1 VVGRSLPFI
10 MTHKTPGIRLA
21 TTAIAAVLA
30 LSSAQLL
37 AQTTTAVPDSAP
49 AVTIPS
55 EPLTTSASDP
65 LAPEPTIVTP
75 KASKSTTTKRAASVA
90 RPAKAAART
99 PVTAPVA
106 APVPSAAKQVE
117 AALGPVAAAEPAP
130 PPPAQVAAPVVTP
143 RPAGDS
149 LLPIAAALGLGLLGM
164 ILVGLALRRR
174 RRRNEEEEFA
184 AAEQE
189 LAIDEAP
196 AKLDPLFAKP
206 AVVAAAASAAPAEF
220 LPAGAEAAPALTPS
234 DCVDAA
240 PGSHVEAAC
249 DGPTEDN
256 PSLSLKK
263 RLKRAHFF
271 DEREQLAA
279 AGLAVPVAADAGL
292 PDAVVVPEPAPAPS
306 AREPA

>member
-1 VVGRSLPFI
+1 

-30 LSSAQLL
+30 LSSTQLL
-37 AQTTTAVPDSAP
+37 AQTTTAVPGSPP

-65 LAPEPTIVTP
+65 LAPESTFVRP
-75 KASKSTTTKRAASVA
+75 KASKSTTTKRAASAA
-90 RPAKAAART
+90 RPAKTAAPAART
-99 PVTAPVA
+99 PVTAPVDT
-106 APVPSAAKQVE
+106 PVSAAAKPVE
-117 AALGPVAAAEPAP
+117 ATLGPVAAAELAP
-130 PPPAQVAAPVVTP
+130 PPPVQVAAPVVTP
-143 RPAGDS
+143 RPAGGS
-149 LLPIAAALGLGLLGM
+149 LLPIAAALGFGLLGM
-164 ILVGLALRRR
+164 IVVGLALRRR
-174 RRRNEEEEFA
+174 RRRNDEEFA
-184 AAEQE
+184 AEQE
-189 LAIDEAP
+189 PMIDEAP
-196 AKLDPLFAKP
+196 AELDPLLAKR
-206 AVVAAAASAAPAEF
+206 AVVATAALAAPAEF

-292 PDAVVVPEPAPAPS
+292 PDAVVVPEPAPS
-306 AREPA
+306 GREPV